1 MSIGRPRQERG
12 KGIHAS
18 LCGFLVGVRGT
29 RGEGGEKG
37 ERGSKFGGGGS
48 SACGSGDV

>member
-1 MSIGRPRQERG
+1 MVGLERARRRYPRIAERVV
-12 KGIHAS
+12 
-18 LCGFLVGVRGT
+18 VGVRGT